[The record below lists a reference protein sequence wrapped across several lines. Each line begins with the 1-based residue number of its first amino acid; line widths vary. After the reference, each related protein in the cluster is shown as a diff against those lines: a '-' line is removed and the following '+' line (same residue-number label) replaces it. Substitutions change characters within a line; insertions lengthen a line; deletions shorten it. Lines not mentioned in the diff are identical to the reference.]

1 MRFFRY
7 LKRLFEVQMTRRS
20 RENAK
25 RAKEVADKLFPREK
39 WIKVENGIYLSPRR
53 AIGKKTN
60 YKEELRDAR
69 ILRDT
74 GSTVYL
80 VPEPRAERS
89 RKFDAIV
96 NGEKMEFKNMHGA
109 SFRTLEEH
117 FLNSRR
123 QAPNVFLN
131 LEKSPLNKREI
142 INALYRARNSADYTE
157 KSKNFPEGKII
168 LKINGSDSLVYL
180 DVNKLKI
187 SR

>member
-1 MRFFRY
+1 MRFFKH
-7 LKRLFEVQMTRRS
+7 LKCLLEVRGTS
-20 RENAK
+20 RGRDNAK
-25 RAKEVADKLFPREK
+25 RTKETADVLFPGEK
-39 WIKVENGIYLSPRR
+39 WIKIENGIYLSPRR
-53 AIGKKTN
+53 AIGKKSN

-69 ILRDT
+69 ILRDI

-80 VPEPRAERS
+80 APEPRSERN

-96 NGEKMEFKNMHGA
+96 DGEKMEFKNMHGA

-142 INALYRARNSADYTE
+142 INTLYRARNSADYAE
-157 KSKNFPEGKII
+157 KSKNFHEGRII
-168 LKINGSDSLVYL
+168 LKISGNDSLIYL
-180 DVNKLKI
+180 NVNSLKI
-187 SR
+187 SK